1 MPKRQ
6 RQADCDCGCCDQ
18 KDSLIWIKYFDLQ
31 DNHDVH
37 YIAPV
42 GLRFQ
47 DRSVEDI
54 LAKIHGHVF
63 ERHNDLQ
70 VEGGNGS
77 GLDEE
82 LFFLDCLLLD
92 GEAAEDYIQQGLIL
106 SHNDTKH
113 DSYFNN
119 NTVDLVRTYIKPH
132 FRTACEKKV
141 HRYLTQGKINEKNC
155 FNFVLKIDE

>member
-6 RQADCDCGCCDQ
+6 RQDKCDCDCCDQ
-18 KDSLIWIKYFDLQ
+18 KGSLIWISYFDRQ
-31 DNHDVH
+31 EDKHVH
-37 YIAPV
+37 YIAPS
-42 GLRFQ
+42 GLMFQ

-82 LFFLDCLLLD
+82 LFFLDCLLFD

-106 SHNDTKH
+106 SHNDTKT

-119 NTVDLVRTYIKPH
+119 NTINFIRTYLKPH
-132 FRTACEKKV
+132 FRTACDNKAHDYFQK
-141 HRYLTQGKINEKNC
+141 GKINNKDR